1 MLGPVSGVA
10 SAARR
15 RSRRRRRLILLV
27 TVILV
32 FVVAELVHQVVNAS
46 SPSARRTAGTWIA
59 DVSPVVT
66 ETNTLTPTF
75 AYVVSKGSTMTRP
88 QLVLTMQSL
97 VDSSAG
103 EVSELRANTFAPPSP
118 GEQQRLLRA
127 MSLRASAFFDLNR
140 AVDGAISGQ
149 STAVVG
155 SQFQDASAAMRSAN
169 VAFKSFYH
177 LLPRGSDPSQLPT
190 ASWTSPKTLWS
201 SVSLQN
207 LATRL
212 SQANQLRPHPHIT
225 IAAISLSPLPEVVP
239 TTTTSTTTTTTVA
252 KNRNPTTTSSTI
264 SSSKKTVRNTTTTST
279 TTTTFPKVSQI
290 PTGST
295 PSVFAPTASIRPI
308 VVIRND
314 GNVTETNVTIQAI
327 MNGEIVKSAPLGSLA
342 PGSSRFVELVSL
354 AVRTKQMSSCASAS
368 LRHDRCTSLEVRLN
382 IGGQIQ
388 TQRTIAL
395 AFFVS

>member
-46 SPSARRTAGTWIA
+46 SPSARRTVGTWIA
-59 DVSPVVT
+59 DVSPVVA
-66 ETNTLTPTF
+66 ETNTLTQTF
-75 AYVVSKGSTMTRP
+75 AYVASKGSTMTRP

-97 VDSSAG
+97 VDSSSG

-118 GEQQRLLRA
+118 GEQQRLMRA
-127 MSLRASAFFDLNR
+127 MLLRASAFFDLNR

-155 SQFQDASAAMRSAN
+155 SQFQDASGTMRSAN

-177 LLPRGSDPSQLPT
+177 LLPRGSDPSQLPPV
-190 ASWTSPKTLWS
+190 SWTSPTTLWS
-201 SVSLQN
+201 SASLQN

-252 KNRNPTTTSSTI
+252 KNRNPTTTSTI
-264 SSSKKTVRNTTTTST
+264 SSSKKTVQHTTTTST

-327 MNGEIVKSAPLGSLA
+327 MNGEIVNSAPLGSLA

-354 AVRTKQMSSCASAS
+354 AVRTKQMSSCASAG
-368 LRHDRCTSLEVRLN
+368 LRHDRCTSLEVRLDV
-382 IGGQIQ
+382 GGQIQ
-388 TQRTIAL
+388 TQRSVAL